1 MSLIMSSKKA
11 VVSIGLVIG
20 ALGLAAT
27 ASALGAAEDPGA
39 GEPTTTVEGPTTSQ
53 VPTTAGPTD
62 TSEPTTTTTTTTI
75 EEPVTTEAPVTTLPP
90 PTTVAP
96 EAASNAFGQCT
107 AFSGRTQPGNSQAW
121 QRLYDTA
128 GGDIEGY
135 CAEILAAHGD
145 DLASE
150 QPVEQPAGERSDDPE
165 PDSGA
170 DVTHNGN
177 GRDNGTGNG
186 HDVETG
192 RGRR

>member
-1 MSLIMSSKKA
+1 MMSSKKA
-11 VVSIGLVIG
+11 IVSIGLVIG

-27 ASALGAAEDPGA
+27 ASALGAAEDPGVV
-39 GEPTTTVEGPTTSQ
+39 EPTTTVEGPTTSQ
-53 VPTTAGPTD
+53 IPTTAAPTD
-62 TSEPTTTTTTTTI
+62 TSEPTTTTI
-75 EEPVTTEAPVTTLPP
+75 EEPVTTEAPVTAQPP

-96 EAASNAFGQCT
+96 EVASNAFGQCT

-135 CAEILAAHGD
+135 CAEILAGRGD
-145 DLASE
+145 DLASDD
-150 QPVEQPAGERSDDPE
+150 PVEQPAGERSDDSE

-177 GRDNGTGNG
+177 GQGNG
-186 HDVETG
+186 KGKGVETG
-192 RGRR
+192 RNRR